1 MIFFY
6 RFFTFSLLCLLLA
19 SAKPAGITG
28 PPQTR
33 DIVVKM
39 ISAIQQHRGCQF
51 TMKSYERFKGQK
63 NLIYNEFYMKVMV
76 SPTKVY
82 SKVLSEKNKGT
93 ELLYEK
99 GVRDGKILVNA
110 GKMLPNLKLS
120 PYSSML
126 TKDQHHTMLSAGF
139 SIISRLVGDAIKKAD
154 QQNRFQ
160 DVFRFAGEGT
170 FQNRACWKITI
181 DDPTYKLTT
190 HGCQKGDNIYTVALR
205 LLVPEYSMVELND
218 WVKNFETD
226 LSGKQIQVPSAYAKK
241 TVLWIDQETFFPLVQ
256 EVYDER
262 GLFEKYE
269 YYNLQINPK
278 FAEDEFSDDFK
289 EYNF

>member
-1 MIFFY
+1 MNPHTLFA
-6 RFFTFSLLCLLLA
+6 LLLSVSFPLLLTA
-19 SAKPAGITG
+19 QGTAVQS
-28 PPQTR
+28 R
-33 DIVVKM
+33 DVLQKM
-39 ISAIQQHRGCQF
+39 LSAIQQHRGSQF
-51 TMKSYERFKGQK
+51 TMKSYERFKGQSK
-63 NLIYNEFYMKVMV
+63 LVYNEFFMKVHV
-76 SPTKVY
+76 NPVKVY
-82 SKVLSEKNKGT
+82 SKVLSEKNRGT

-120 PYSSML
+120 PYSQML

-139 SIISRLVGDAIKKAD
+139 SIIGRLVSDAIKKAD
-154 QQNRFQ
+154 QQNRFN
-160 DVFRFAGEGT
+160 DVFKYVGEGS
-170 FQNRACWKITI
+170 FQNRLCWKVTI

-190 HGCQKGDNIYTVALR
+190 HACQKGDNIYSVALR

-241 TVLWIDQETFFPLVQ
+241 TVLWIDQETFFPLIQ
-256 EVYDER
+256 EVYDDR

-269 YYNLQINPK
+269 YYNLMINPR
-278 FAEDEFSDDFK
+278 FAEDEFSENFSG
-289 EYNF
+289 YNF